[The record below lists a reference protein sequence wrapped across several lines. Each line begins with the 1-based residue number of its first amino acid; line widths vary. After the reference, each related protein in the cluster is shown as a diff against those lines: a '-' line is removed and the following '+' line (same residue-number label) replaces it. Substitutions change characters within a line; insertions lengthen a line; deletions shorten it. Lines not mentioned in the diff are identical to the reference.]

1 MEQAVLIKKLSSS
14 FWFRLYL
21 MKSLPAAFFSGLYIQ
36 SLSTSSAVVTIRYSW
51 FSKNPFR
58 SIYFACIGMA
68 AEMSTGLLALV
79 HSQHRRPRI
88 SMLVLSMQASF
99 HKKAVGKIR
108 FECHDGEKILQ
119 AIEQAV
125 STKNGMTCETVSKG
139 FDEEDRCVAEFNIT
153 WTFKE
158 TSK

>member
-1 MEQAVLIKKLSSS
+1 MEQSKLINTLSSG
-14 FWFRLYL
+14 FWFRFFLL
-21 MKSLPAAFFSGLYIQ
+21 KSLPAAFFSGLRVQ
-36 SLSTSSAVVTIRYSW
+36 SLSTSSAVVRIRYSW

-58 SIYFACIGMA
+58 SIYFAVLGMA
-68 AEMSTGLLALV
+68 AEMSTGILALV
-79 HSQHRRPRI
+79 HTQHRRPRI

-108 FECHDGEKILQ
+108 FECHDGDKILQ
-119 AIEQAV
+119 AIEEAV
-125 STKNGMTCETVSKG
+125 SSKNGITCTTLSKG
-139 FDEEDRCVAEFNIT
+139 YDEEDRCVAEFTII